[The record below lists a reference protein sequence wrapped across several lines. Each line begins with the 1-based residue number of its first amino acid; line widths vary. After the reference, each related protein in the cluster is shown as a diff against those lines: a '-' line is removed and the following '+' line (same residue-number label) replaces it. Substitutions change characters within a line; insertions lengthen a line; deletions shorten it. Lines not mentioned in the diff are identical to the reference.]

1 MAPQLGGGTG
11 WVAYSFLLRWL
22 VISKIG
28 WLWPVE
34 ERASIASVPVYCH
47 MAKAVRDEA
56 RAESRAPF
64 PLPMLNAVW
73 SLRGPARTEVRRLR
87 VAARGG
93 GYPCAIQARI
103 AQTPWVGGTFDE
115 GYEQGFGIRPD
126 ESEGN
131 DSQGGKPPD
140 TRYT

>member
-1 MAPQLGGGTG
+1 MVQEQGAALRRCGAGCARAEWLGAAAAGGGTG

-47 MAKAVRDEA
+47 MAKAVRAEA
-56 RAESRAPF
+56 RAVSRAPF

-87 VAARGG
+87 VAARGRG
-93 GYPCAIQARI
+93 
-103 AQTPWVGGTFDE
+103 
-115 GYEQGFGIRPD
+115 
-126 ESEGN
+126 
-131 DSQGGKPPD
+131 
-140 TRYT
+140 

>member
-1 MAPQLGGGTG
+1 MAPQLGGTG

-47 MAKAVRDEA
+47 MAKAVRAEA
-56 RAESRAPF
+56 RAVSRAPF

-73 SLRGPARTEVRRLR
+73 SLRGPARTQVRRLR
-87 VAARGG
+87 VATRRRGLPVR
-93 GYPCAIQARI
+93 YPGENIAECA
-103 AQTPWVGGTFDE
+103 VGWWHLG
-115 GYEQGFGIRPD
+115 
-126 ESEGN
+126 
-131 DSQGGKPPD
+131 
-140 TRYT
+140 

>member
-1 MAPQLGGGTG
+1 MIGAAAQGGTG

-47 MAKAVRDEA
+47 MAKAVRAEA
-56 RAESRAPF
+56 RAGSRAPF

-87 VAARGG
+87 VAARDRG
-93 GYPCAIQARI
+93 
-103 AQTPWVGGTFDE
+103 
-115 GYEQGFGIRPD
+115 
-126 ESEGN
+126 
-131 DSQGGKPPD
+131 
-140 TRYT
+140 